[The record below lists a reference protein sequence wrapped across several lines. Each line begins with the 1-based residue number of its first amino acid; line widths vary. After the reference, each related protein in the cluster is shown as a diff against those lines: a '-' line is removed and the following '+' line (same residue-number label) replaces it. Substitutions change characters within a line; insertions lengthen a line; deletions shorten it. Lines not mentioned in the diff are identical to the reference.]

1 MSKKSFWGKNLFVK
15 KIVFLLY
22 FKNLKKLFSI
32 KNDFFLS
39 KKSFGE
45 KKLLSKNCWSKRILN
60 KKKISVKKNGGGN
73 FGEKNI

>member
-1 MSKKSFWGKNLFVK
+1 M
-15 KIVFLLY
+15 LY

-45 KKLLSKNCWSKRILN
+45 KKFVV
-60 KKKISVKKNGGGN
+60 KKIVGKKEFLIKRKFRLKKIGG
-73 FGEKNI
+73 

>member
-1 MSKKSFWGKNLFVK
+1 M
-15 KIVFLLY
+15 LY

-45 KKLLSKNCWSKRILN
+45 KKFV
-60 KKKISVKKNGGGN
+60 KKINGKKEFSIKKNSVKKKLGGKK
-73 FGEKNI
+73 F